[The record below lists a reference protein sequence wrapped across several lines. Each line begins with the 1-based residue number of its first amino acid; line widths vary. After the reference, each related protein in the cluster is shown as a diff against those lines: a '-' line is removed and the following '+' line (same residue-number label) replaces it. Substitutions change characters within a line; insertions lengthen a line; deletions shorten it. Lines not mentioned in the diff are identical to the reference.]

1 MTHCCRIW
9 TELQTWQVWFL
20 PIVSLWGPH
29 ISLSG
34 HCSLNMISWS
44 CELLWGLLI
53 VSRVFSNDRWIG
65 FEPITTASLTKLMLL
80 KPLAGF
86 VFQRSIQIELPSVIE
101 NVGFEP
107 RLCVP
112 GAACLLI
119 TPHSH
124 QSSPNGNRTRA
135 SGATVRCTCRYTM
148 KLCVCAGYRIPAFAW
163 QEDCLRATF
172 CGPRPVFYSLY

>member
-1 MTHCCRIW
+1 M
-9 TELQTWQVWFL
+9 
-20 PIVSLWGPH
+20 
-29 ISLSG
+29 
-34 HCSLNMISWS
+34 
-44 CELLWGLLI
+44 
-53 VSRVFSNDRWIG
+53 SRVLSNDRWIG

-124 QSSPNGNRTRA
+124 
-135 SGATVRCTCRYTM
+135 
-148 KLCVCAGYRIPAFAW
+148 
-163 QEDCLRATF
+163 
-172 CGPRPVFYSLY
+172 